1 MVDVKTAVNSGLRYL
16 GEIISPSQLRDV
28 QLEEVMLSDDEKFWL
43 ITFSY
48 IKPEGVLSEKPA
60 GELEASIKSSFPFN
74 LVRDK
79 RFFKTVKLR
88 RDDGEFFGLTNL
100 VA

>member
-1 MVDVKTAVNSGLRYL
+1 MMDVKTAVSSGLRYL
-16 GEIISPSQLRDV
+16 GEIIPPSQLRDV
-28 QLEEVMLSDDEKFWL
+28 QLEEAVLSDDEKYWL

-48 IKPEGVLSEKPA
+48 IRPEGVVNEKPA
-60 GELEASIKSSFPFN
+60 STFEMAVNNTFPFN

-79 RFFKTVKLR
+79 RFFKTVKIR
-88 RDDGEFFGLTNL
+88 REDGEFFGLTNL

>member
-1 MVDVKTAVNSGLRYL
+1 MVDVETAVNASLRYL
-16 GEIISPSQLRDV
+16 GEIIPVSQVRDV
-28 QLEEVMLSDDEKFWL
+28 QLEEVMLSDDEKYWL
-43 ITFSY
+43 VTFSFVC
-48 IKPEGVLSEKPA
+48 PENSANEKSANEFEAAVKA
-60 GELEASIKSSFPFN
+60 GFPFN

>member
-1 MVDVKTAVNSGLRYL
+1 MVDVKTAVSSSLRYL
-16 GEIISPSQLRDV
+16 GEVISPSQLRDV
-28 QLEEVMLSDDEKFWL
+28 QLEEVMLSEDEKYWL
-43 ITFSY
+43 VTFSY
-48 IKPEGVLSEKPA
+48 IRPEGVLNDKPS
-60 GELEASIKSSFPFN
+60 GELEASVKNAFPFN
-74 LVRDK
+74 LVRDR